1 MADAFPPMNWGL
13 SVKVSFVVPVT
24 RPDDARELYR
34 SLVRNIPESE
44 REIVLV
50 SDRPVP
56 GTEDSAVNITTPEK
70 HASVRRNLGVKQSSG
85 QWICFLDD
93 DTIPTDSWFEV
104 YKETLADGHAIVT
117 GPTIPMTDSFQ
128 ELLTDMVTTSPLGEG
143 SLLYGRKDRAVP
155 SFSSI
160 YLCNCLVRRDVWES
174 AGGFNE
180 VADWRVD
187 DTEFFYIALKKGFK
201 PVIRQNFI
209 VKHRRRG
216 FFDGFLCHQG
226 RARYATGM
234 NTVLFPEIFLR
245 IPGVV
250 AMVAG
255 ILLLPLLVSSSFLLA
270 AVAGLYL
277 LAVIVDTLLNLLRS
291 GPRALLLP
299 VCHVAHHTVIGSAFT
314 AGLFATMVRR
324 RSYREVLA
332 HKKERLRGL

>member
-1 MADAFPPMNWGL
+1 
-13 SVKVSFVVPVT
+13 
-24 RPDDARELYR
+24 
-34 SLVRNIPESE
+34 
-44 REIVLV
+44 
-50 SDRPVP
+50 
-56 GTEDSAVNITTPEK
+56 
-70 HASVRRNLGVKQSSG
+70 
-85 QWICFLDD
+85 
-93 DTIPTDSWFEV
+93 
-104 YKETLADGHAIVT
+104 
-117 GPTIPMTDSFQ
+117 
-128 ELLTDMVTTSPLGEG
+128 
-143 SLLYGRKDRAVP
+143 
-155 SFSSI
+155 
-160 YLCNCLVRRDVWES
+160 
-174 AGGFNE
+174 
-180 VADWRVD
+180 
-187 DTEFFYIALKKGFK
+187 
-201 PVIRQNFI
+201 
-209 VKHRRRG
+209 
-216 FFDGFLCHQG
+216 
-226 RARYATGM
+226 M